1 MKKILFYFLAA
12 LVVIIGVYLLLGE
25 YQERKLVKEA
35 QEKAESFIYQNYEGV
50 TEVKVNKDNYQFDPM
65 GGLSV
70 GGHVNGDTELYFTL
84 LYNTSS
90 EGIEKVTSVVSPENF
105 PSEKEECKVNF
116 CQ

>member
-1 MKKILFYFLAA
+1 MKKILIYILI
-12 LVVIIGVYLLLGE
+12 VIFILTGGYLLMSK
-25 YQERKLVKEA
+25 YQKDKLVTEA
-35 QEKAESFIYQNYEGV
+35 QGKAESFIYQNYEGI
-50 TEVKVNKDNYQFDPM
+50 TEVKINKENYQFDPM

-90 EGIEKVTSVVSPENF
+90 EGIEKVTSVVNPKNF
-105 PSEKEECKVNF
+105 PSEKEECKDNF